1 MKRHGQNVVLKYGVH
16 TFQEFLSTAKHNK
29 KLRKRTLRQKE
40 KTKEKNNCK
49 KKESKRI
56 RRTIEKRNS

>member
-1 MKRHGQNVVLKYGVH
+1 MKRHGQNVVVKYGVH

-40 KTKEKNNCK
+40 KTKEKNNCN
-49 KKESKRI
+49 KESKRI
-56 RRTIEKRNS
+56 GRTIEKRNS